1 MVINHTNH
9 ILIIRMGQPEIQ
21 DMCLSKLTLNTKTLL
36 IVEQKKK
43 KKNLPQTSN
52 LEGMHYE
59 KFNLI
64 I

>member
-43 KKNLPQTSN
+43 KKTCPKLATSKACT
-52 LEGMHYE
+52 MR
-59 KFNLI
+59 NLI
-64 I
+64 

>member
-43 KKNLPQTSN
+43 KTCPKLATSKACT
-52 LEGMHYE
+52 MR
-59 KFNLI
+59 NLI
-64 I
+64 

>member
-43 KKNLPQTSN
+43 KNLPQTSN

>member
-43 KKNLPQTSN
+43 KKPAPN
-52 LEGMHYE
+52 
-59 KFNLI
+59 
-64 I
+64 